1 MMLPDELEWV
11 LEMLG
16 YRWPTADEDK
26 LKECAALW
34 RKFGDD
40 VTELHT
46 AANAS
51 ARQVVAH
58 NAGESIDAF
67 TKVYAKFDGGG
78 SGGYLANA
86 AQAAYIIATVL
97 EACAYLV
104 EFAKW
109 AVIAQL
115 IALAIEIAAA
125 QAAAPFTFGLSEV
138 GALGATQATRLI
150 VRRLLDELKEAL
162 LEAIVEAMKE
172 PAISMIEAIIT
183 DLIRQTVNVGFGAQ
197 EGYDLATTVKKGTD
211 SAWDAIK
218 QTPQTLAEGVR
229 DSLGEKAGH
238 RAHHAIDS
246 RIDGHEAS
254 GSEGRDG
261 SSDGDGDSDSSG
273 SDRDSDS
280 TSNNSSDSSSNS
292 SSDSS
297 SSDSSSDS
305 SSAGSHSSSNGSGSS
320 GSDSSPSTRSDSG
333 PGTNIGGGIS
343 ADTGATH
350 VGTPDLGAGPDSDS
364 SGPDTG
370 QNPSTSD
377 IPTPRHTTS
386 LSDFDDPQP
395 SGPSHSTSDTTGS
408 SGAPGTSGPSG
419 TGGGSSPSGIS
430 SPTPHTAPSHASSS
444 GTTSPTEGGSGGG
457 IGTSIDSLAANVPT
471 HSSAAPTPTTSDP
484 SPAATGGGGRV
495 DGVSAIPTPPVTP
508 STTGV
513 VAGSH
518 QGGGTSGSASPA
530 ATPTS
535 PTANSTAVRTPSAST
550 SGTAPST
557 GTGPASTPNPTS
569 PTTPRSTPGPT
580 ADGRISSTAPSTGT
594 TPAST
599 PNPTSPTTPRSTQG
613 PTADGR
619 VTGTAD
625 GRVSGTADGRVS
637 GTADGRVSGTADGR
651 IPTQRTPGSTTPG
664 DGTTPRNTPGT
675 TPGDRTPPR
684 DTPGTRPGEGTTP
697 RNTPPGDGTTPRTTP
712 GTTPGDGTT
721 PRSTTAPAGG
731 TPTRTPGQNP
741 STGTPNQNPSQSS
754 SPRTTP
760 PSTSTST
767 TTPSASAGTGS
778 ERGSTPSSGTSN
790 SSTPSS
796 RTPNSSTPPGPAGS
810 PTAQSTPGTSG
821 AQNRPGTDTGPTPT
835 RPPQEPAGSTPR
847 TPNGPQQPA
856 AQPNTPS
863 QNAPSNSSQQQQQHH
878 QVAAVPIHTPVHTP
892 SASASPSHSAG
903 PATPHHPGSP
913 QATPG
918 TPNHQQHP
926 QQDSLEDIRADLDHY
941 PGGLSEP
948 DPADQ
953 QALVDAVPH
962 NEDGTPQRFPDPF
975 GSWAQLQN
983 DGGST
988 VPGRSN
994 NCADCSRSFLE
1005 TWYGNPQVSAPRTLD
1020 ADEHGNPDVWSP
1032 ENNANDNQIRWTGA
1046 AHTYAGP
1053 GNNPDTV
1060 NNIASTLQ
1068 QAGHGSAAIVQVDWP
1083 GGGGHAFNAVN
1094 HHGDIIWIDTQ
1105 TGQVSHDPIHIDNA
1119 EHVWHIPLDADR
1131 NPIDTSQPHAEN
1143 SEDAEHGT
1151 DTPQDGSETSQSQT
1165 DTSQEG
1171 TDASQQEKE
1180 TTSDPTEQNQAQS
1193 DPSGETPDHTPA
1205 DGSAEGKPQTT
1216 REGTA
1221 HADSRQS
1228 DVPSEGRRSDA
1239 TGASD
1244 STSARPEDESRNEGG
1259 SNRDTPRPQG
1269 DPSASDNGIRTA
1281 DTVTPGPGAT
1291 DSAPEQTTPS
1301 PTSLS
1306 DDAHVHTVSDDAVPS
1321 ASHAAPNDPTID
1333 RSVPQEATFPD
1344 SRTGS
1349 APADHP
1355 TSESPQQK
1363 APGDTP
1369 STGHQ
1374 TSTNQAPNT
1383 SASAASSHSE
1393 RGVHGNAAADRR
1405 GPEAPAGSDDKSQGA
1420 KHKKDDEQGE
1430 NKPKKP
1436 KKTAAERAAELAR
1449 AREIANTP
1457 LDSAG
1462 PEGHPGYGVVQQGDG
1477 SSVHHDMLGDAS
1489 QNVLRRANDV
1499 VQTDLHAIAQH
1510 LHNWAE
1516 GDPSPLLQTV
1526 REASQSGRLT
1536 RDRLNELL
1544 KPGFAEMSREDRAA
1558 TVAAIARLSSAF
1570 HDAHAVD
1577 DSGGADLHSRHQA
1590 TRGEHLDPAPLARR
1604 YAATQDLADKDAH
1617 ELAEG
1622 GEALSES
1629 NQQKSEQE
1637 IRRERLNFNKLWNRH
1652 VGDAQLK
1659 RAIEQAVNEGRPQAE
1674 IDAMREHRRMM
1685 RPDFSG
1691 KNFAA
1696 LEIIEHKPDGTT
1708 ETHYIIDSSNPPLDH
1723 SEPVLGEAF
1732 RRLDQENPG
1741 RYEAPIMYT
1750 EFEPC
1755 GDRTHPAY
1763 ANCSDY
1769 IAHELER
1776 PAGQELKRYHEKS
1789 DEEKAAI
1796 PEQKNKTKIVYGA
1809 GYRLGDLSPD
1819 EMARINGL
1827 PPEKRD
1833 AEIERVRQQAVDARN
1848 ADMHRFRGE
1857 LARVW
1862 MKLAASADV
1871 P

>member
-46 AANAS
+46 TANAS

-86 AQAAYIIATVL
+86 AQAAHIIATVL

-261 SSDGDGDSDSSG
+261 SSDSDGDSDSSG
-273 SDRDSDS
+273 SDGDSDS
-280 TSNNSSDSSSNS
+280 SSNNSSDSSSS
-292 SSDSS
+292 SS
-297 SSDSSSDS
+297 SSDSSSTDS
-305 SSAGSHSSSNGSGSS
+305 SSAGSHSGSDGSDSS
-320 GSDSSPSTRSDSG
+320 GSHSSPSTRSDSG

-343 ADTGATH
+343 ADTGGTH
-350 VGTPDLGAGPDSDS
+350 IGTPDLGAGPDSDN
-364 SGPDTG
+364 SGPGTG
-370 QNPSTSD
+370 HNSPASD

-386 LSDFDDPQP
+386 LSDFDDPSP
-395 SGPSHSTSDTTGS
+395 STPSHSAPDTTGS
-408 SGAPGTSGPSG
+408 PNAPSTSGPTG
-419 TGGGSSPSGIS
+419 TSGGSSPSGIS
-430 SPTPHTAPSHASSS
+430 SPTPHAAPSHASSS
-444 GTTSPTEGGSGGG
+444 GTASPAEGGSGGG
-457 IGTSIDSLAANVPT
+457 IGTSIDSLAAGVPT

-495 DGVSAIPTPPVTP
+495 DGVSAIPTPPVAP
-508 STTGV
+508 STTGG

-518 QGGGTSGSASPA
+518 QAGSTSGSASPA
-530 ATPTS
+530 ATSSS
-535 PTANSTAVRTPSAST
+535 PTANSGAVRTASASA
-550 SGTAPST
+550 SGTASST
-557 GTGPASTPNPTS
+557 GTGPASTPSPTS

-580 ADGRISSTAPSTGT
+580 ADGR
-594 TPAST
+594 
-599 PNPTSPTTPRSTQG
+599 
-613 PTADGR
+613 
-619 VTGTAD
+619 
-625 GRVSGTADGRVS
+625 VSGTADGRVS
-637 GTADGRVSGTADGR
+637 GPADGRVSGAADGR

-664 DGTTPRNTPGT
+664 DATTPRNTPGT
-675 TPGDRTPPR
+675 TPGDRASSPR
-684 DTPGTRPGEGTTP
+684 DTPGTRPS
-697 RNTPPGDGTTPRTTP
+697 DGTTPRTTTP
-712 GTTPGDGTT
+712 GDSTTPRNTTPGDSTT
-721 PRSTTAPAGG
+721 PRNTTDPAGS

-741 STGTPNQNPSQSS
+741 NTSTPNQNPSQSS
-754 SPRTTP
+754 PPRTNP

-767 TTPSASAGTGS
+767 TTPSTSSGTGS
-778 ERGSTPSSGTSN
+778 ERASTPSNGTPN

-821 AQNRPGTDTGPTPT
+821 AQNRPGTDTGPAPT

-847 TPNGPQQPA
+847 TPNAPQQPA

-863 QNAPSNSSQQQQQHH
+863 QSAPSNNPQQQQQHH
-878 QVAAVPIHTPVHTP
+878 QVTAVPIHTPVHTP

-941 PGGLSEP
+941 PGGLSDP

-975 GSWAQLQN
+975 GHWSQLQN
-983 DGGST
+983 DGGNT

-1020 ADEHGNPDVWSP
+1020 TDEHGNPDVWSP

-1053 GNNPDTV
+1053 GGDPDTA
-1060 NNIASTLQ
+1060 NNIANTLQ

-1094 HHGDIIWIDTQ
+1094 HHGNIVWIDTQ

-1131 NPIDTSQPHAEN
+1131 NPIDTSQPHAKD
-1143 SEDAEHGT
+1143 SEGAEHGT
-1151 DTPQDGSETSQSQT
+1151 DTPEEGPETSQAQA
-1165 DTSQEG
+1165 DVSQEG
-1171 TDASQQEKE
+1171 TDPSQQEKE
-1180 TTSDPTEQNQAQS
+1180 TTSGLTEENHAQS
-1193 DPSGETPDHTPA
+1193 DPSGEKPDRAPA
-1205 DGSAEGKPQTT
+1205 DGSAEGEPHTA
-1216 REGTA
+1216 REGTS

-1228 DVPSEGRRSDA
+1228 GVPSEGRASDA
-1239 TGASD
+1239 TGTSDPAS
-1244 STSARPEDESRNEGG
+1244 AHPLGESRN
-1259 SNRDTPRPQG
+1259 NRATSPAQG
-1269 DPSASDNGIRTA
+1269 DASASNNGIRTGGG
-1281 DTVTPGPGAT
+1281 VTLTPGAT
-1291 DSAPEQTTPS
+1291 ESAPEQTTPS

-1306 DDAHVHTVSDDAVPS
+1306 DDAHMRTVSDDAVPS
-1321 ASHAAPNDPTID
+1321 ASRAAPNDPTID
-1333 RSVPQEATFPD
+1333 RSPQQASFPD
-1344 SRTGS
+1344 SRAGS
-1349 APADHP
+1349 VPADQP
-1355 TSESPQQK
+1355 TSGSPGQKES
-1363 APGDTP
+1363 GDTASP
-1369 STGHQ
+1369 GHRP
-1374 TSTNQAPNT
+1374 STNQAP
-1383 SASAASSHSE
+1383 SASTPAASSRPDRE
-1393 RGVHGNAAADRR
+1393 VQGNPESHRR
-1405 GPEAPAGSDDKSQGA
+1405 GPEAPAGSDDKSKGE
-1420 KHKKDDEQGE
+1420 KGKKDDEQGE

-1477 SSVHHDMLGDAS
+1477 SSVHHDMLGDES
-1489 QNVLRRANDV
+1489 QNLLRRSNDV

-1510 LHNWAE
+1510 LHSWAE

-1536 RDRLNELL
+1536 QDRLNELL
-1544 KPGFAEMSREDRAA
+1544 KPGFAEMSREDKAA

-1604 YAATQDLADKDAH
+1604 YAATQDLADKDAQ

-1622 GEALSES
+1622 GEALNES

-1696 LEIIEHKPDGTT
+1696 LEVIEHKPDGTA
-1708 ETHYIIDSSNPPLDH
+1708 ETHYIIDSSSPPLDH

-1763 ANCSDY
+1763 SNCSDY

-1819 EMARINGL
+1819 EMARIKGL

-1862 MKLAASADV
+1862 MKLAAGADV